1 MKLRNIDTKLL
12 YIGIALSIFSQI
24 PTFWNNKLI
33 SLAYTG
39 SLFLF
44 IILTIFKKK
53 FKIKIFLEIIF
64 LPILID
70 IIFLLLTIATKNNYF
85 NSNLFIPINM
95 CCFFSI
101 IGFFCN
107 KYSNFN
113 TLDTINKIIVMCTLV
128 MAFFIFK
135 ENFFGNDWTNSIGY
149 QYTAKN
155 SAATI
160 FLVAEI
166 IIVIF
171 FENFNKFFAILSML
185 FLSIVIIM
193 TKSRANI
200 VCLLIVMLYVVFF
213 YIKNYKL
220 KTFLIILIIGT
231 GILLFVNESFYN
243 LIINKIFFNNR
254 SKTDLSIITSGRNTQ
269 YDYFFRMIPKY
280 WFEGTGGTYI
290 ECNILAILLSYGFLG
305 GIPVIIYSLYPVLYV
320 MRKNKIYK
328 ENNFK
333 LQHLVFVLGV
343 MLIVN
348 GLFEELAPF
357 GPGVKCFSLWFYF
370 GFYISNLRRK
380 VYAE

>member
-1 MKLRNIDTKLL
+1 MKLRNINIKLL
-12 YIGIALSIFSQI
+12 YIGIALSIISQI
-24 PTFWNNKLI
+24 PFFWNNKII
-33 SLAYTG
+33 SLVYTG

-44 IILTIFKKK
+44 IIVTIFKEK
-53 FKIKIFLEIIF
+53 FKIKMSVAIIF
-64 LPILID
+64 LPILIN
-70 IIFLLLTIATKNNYF
+70 IIFLLLTIFTQNNYF
-85 NSNLFIPINM
+85 NSNLFMPINM

-101 IGFFCN
+101 VGFFCN

-113 TLDTINKIIVMCTLV
+113 TLDKINKIIVMCTLV

-135 ENFFGNDWTNSIGY
+135 ENFFGNDWDNSSSY

-160 FLVAEI
+160 FLVAVI

-171 FENFNKFFAILSML
+171 FKDFNRFFAVLSMF
-185 FLSIVIIM
+185 FLSVVIIM
-193 TKSRANI
+193 TKSRANL
-200 VCLLIVMLYVVFF
+200 VCLLIVMLYVVLI

-220 KTFLIILIIGT
+220 KIFLITLIIGT
-231 GILLFVNESFYN
+231 GILLFMNDSFYN

-254 SKTDLSIITSGRNTQ
+254 SKTDLSTITSGRNTQ
-269 YDYFFRMIPKY
+269 YDHFFKMIPKY
-280 WFEGTGGTYI
+280 WLRGTGGTYI
-290 ECNILAILLSYGFLG
+290 ECNILATLLSYGLLG
-305 GIPVIIYSLYPVLYV
+305 GIPVIIYSFYPALCVLK
-320 MRKNKIYK
+320 KNKNK
-328 ENNFK
+328 NKTNNK
-333 LQHLVFVLGV
+333 LKHLVFLLSI

-370 GFYISNLRRK
+370 GFYIGNLRRK